1 MVGPRDG
8 GERASSSCSEHG
20 VKGLPSAGGHHDPEQ
35 SADDLDLVHHC
46 MKSSQCF
53 LRLPHQAQVSSVH
66 PVQSCPLI
74 RPIATRPSKL
84 GETTRLTLE
93 AASRNA
99 FSTSLAGRLTLEAAS
114 RNAFS
119 TSLAGRLAQGRQE
132 RMHARAQLHMSLN
145 HCSKAEIETAIL
157 AMRLAR
163 RNSGKSLPRALACDF
178 PTDAHAA
185 SPKLRTEQATQA
197 TGAG

>member
-99 FSTSLAGRLTLEAAS
+99 FSTSLAGRL
-114 RNAFS
+114 
-119 TSLAGRLAQGRQE
+119 AQGRQE

-185 SPKLRTEQATQA
+185 SPKLRPEQATQA